1 MANQYFVFKKLPEL
15 GEEFIIENQA
25 AAHHIFTVMR
35 AKSGDQI
42 RLVFTDGEIG
52 LSEVISPSDQSVKL
66 IKLLT
71 ESSELPVQI
80 TVAVGFPKGDKLDFI
95 EIGRASCRERVLL
108 LV

>member
-52 LSEVISPSDQSVKL
+52 LS
-66 IKLLT
+66 
-71 ESSELPVQI
+71 
-80 TVAVGFPKGDKLDFI
+80 
-95 EIGRASCRERVLL
+95 
-108 LV
+108 

>member
-1 MANQYFVFKKLPEL
+1 MFQGEL

-80 TVAVGFPKGDKLDFI
+80 TVAVGFSPHHSENMMSCCLIFNDKFFAQF
-95 EIGRASCRERVLL
+95 R
-108 LV
+108 